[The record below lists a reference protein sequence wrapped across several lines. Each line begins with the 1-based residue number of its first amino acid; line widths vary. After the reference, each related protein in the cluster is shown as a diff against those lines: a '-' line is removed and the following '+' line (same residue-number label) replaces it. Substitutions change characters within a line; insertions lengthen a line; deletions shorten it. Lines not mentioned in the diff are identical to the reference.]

1 MKELSVIIVFLK
13 SSLDNHMQSVR
24 EGTKPIKC
32 NICDYKTALKGDLK
46 KHIEP
51 AHEGMKP
58 FLCNICGYKTADKGS
73 L

>member
-1 MKELSVIIVFLK
+1 
-13 SSLDNHMQSVR
+13 MQSVR